1 MAHQA
6 AGYPAHP
13 KRRTGRR
20 SPVDGV
26 RTAELERQLTELR
39 AYYEDLLGSLQ
50 DGVVVLDEEGRIL
63 SMNQAA
69 EELTGL
75 SASHAAG
82 RPLAEAF
89 PPPAPLAS
97 LAAKTLAAGRSHAD
111 YDGIL
116 PRADGVRVR
125 VSAVASLVSDPG
137 GASRGAVLVLR
148 DLSRV
153 HELEEQVRRSERLAA
168 LGTLAAGIAHEI
180 RNPLVGVRG
189 AAQLVEKEPAFPA
202 HLREYTQMIIRQ
214 VDRLNR
220 IVNDLLTLGEQRPL
234 EARPCNV
241 HQALEEAL
249 ALTAAMPKPARLQ
262 VTREYDPGIPPVA
275 GDFDRLVQVFL
286 NLLRN
291 GIEAMPDGGE
301 LTIRTRFERVVPQ
314 CGGRPAVQVDIQDR
328 GPGIPEDA
336 RRMLFT
342 PFLSSKASGTG
353 LGLAITL
360 RIVEEHQGAIEAQ
373 NRSGGGATFRVFLP
387 VAAEQ
392 KE

>member
-1 MAHQA
+1 M
-6 AGYPAHP
+6 
-13 KRRTGRR
+13 
-20 SPVDGV
+20 
-26 RTAELERQLTELR
+26 ELERQLRELR

-50 DGVVVLDEEGRIL
+50 DGVVVLDGEGRIL

-75 SASHAAG
+75 SASRMAG
-82 RPLAEAF
+82 RPIAEVF

-111 YDGIL
+111 YDGVL
-116 PRADGVRVR
+116 PRADGARLR
-125 VSAVASLVSDPG
+125 VSAVASLVSDAG

-153 HELEEQVRRSERLAA
+153 HDLEEQVRRSERLAA
-168 LGTLAAGIAHEI
+168 LGILAAGIAHEI

-220 IVNDLLTLGEQRPL
+220 IVNDLLALGEQRPL

-241 HQALEEAL
+241 HQVLEEAL
-249 ALTAAMPKPARLQ
+249 ALGAATLKPMRLQ
-262 VTREYDPGIPPVA
+262 IAREYDPEIPAVA
-275 GDFDRLVQVFL
+275 GDFDRLLQVFL
-286 NLLRN
+286 NLIRN
-291 GIEAMPDGGE
+291 GIEAMPEGGE
-301 LTIRTRFERVVPQ
+301 LTIRTRYERVAPQ

-328 GPGIPEDA
+328 GPGIPEEV
-336 RRMLFT
+336 RRRLFT

-360 RIVEEHQGAIEAQ
+360 RLVEEHRGGIEVQ